1 MQRRDENNLL
11 LGGMAY
17 TTALSWGNH
26 DSRPHIHGYPARF
39 SAAQRH
45 GTGCE
50 AKRRGVNHATQYF
63 RCTTVNSY
71 EI

>member
-1 MQRRDENNLL
+1 MWEDLQRNGTNNLL
-11 LGGMAY
+11 LGGMVY

-26 DSRPHIHGYPARF
+26 ELLPHAHGYPARF

-50 AKRRGVNHATQYF
+50 AKRRGESHTTQ
-63 RCTTVNSY
+63 RRES
-71 EI
+71 